1 MPERRTPNS
10 RLAAVIA
17 ESGWS
22 HAQVAAAFVRV
33 AAENGAREFARVG
46 KSHVSHWVTGTRPSG
61 RAPAFLCE
69 ALSRRTG
76 RVITAADIG
85 LADHETPAAG
95 QVDWDGDSLTGLV
108 ELGRA
113 DVDADRR
120 RLLAAATF
128 SLGGLALPDSG
139 WWDRLA
145 DQGDRRTHRTPSSS
159 PTPGSSPGAGQ
170 VGRGE
175 LEAVREMVSFL
186 SRVDSRRGGGHART
200 VVVQYLLTDVTRH
213 LRGRYG
219 DDRVRREMFAL
230 AGELACLSGW
240 MAFDEADHATAQ
252 RWFVTAVKL
261 AAEADDAPLAG
272 YILRAMAQQA
282 VDLGHVRQAMDLSA
296 ASLEGR
302 RYRCADARERARLG
316 VVRARALAAAGDS
329 PAAAHAITQAE
340 TDLAAARADAD
351 NPARVSVFTEASLAH
366 QTACALRDL
375 GDLAGATREFS
386 RSIRTRNA
394 STFTRAHALTLGK
407 LGAVQARQ
415 GHVEQACATWASALD
430 TMDGVRSGRT
440 RQAAVDMRAVLSP
453 FRSRKIPGAA
463 EVRSRAAAYLN
474 TVAAV

>member
-1 MPERRTPNS
+1 VPQGRTPNS

-76 RVITAADIG
+76 RVITAADLG
-85 LADHETPAAG
+85 LSDHGTPVTG
-95 QVDWDGDSLTGLV
+95 QVDWDGDTLTELV
-108 ELGRA
+108 EFGRQ

-120 RLLAAATF
+120 HLLAAATF
-128 SLGGLALPDSG
+128 SLGGLALPDTA

-145 DQGDRRTHRTPSSS
+145 DQGNHRTRSSSPSSS
-159 PTPGSSPGAGQ
+159 PSSSTGVGR

-175 LEAVREMVSFL
+175 LEAVREMASFF

-200 VVVQYLLTDVTRH
+200 VVVQYLLSDVTPH

-219 DDRVRREMFAL
+219 DDQVRREMFAL

-252 RWFVTAVKL
+252 RWYVTAVKL

-272 YILRAMAQQA
+272 YVLRAMTHQA
-282 VDLGHVRQAMDLSA
+282 VDLGHVRQALDLSA

-302 RYRCADARERARLG
+302 RYRYASPRERALLG

-329 PAAAHAITQAE
+329 PAAARAITQAE
-340 TDLAAARADAD
+340 TDLAAATADGD
-351 NPARVSVFTEASLAH
+351 DPARMFFFTQASLAH

-375 GDLAGATREFS
+375 GDLAGAAREFS

-394 STFTRAHALTLGK
+394 SAFTRVHALTLGE

-415 GHVEQACATWASALD
+415 RHVEQACATWARALD
-430 TMDGVRSGRT
+430 AMDGVRSGRT
-440 RQAAVDMRAVLSP
+440 RQAATDMRTVLSP
-453 FRSRKIPGAA
+453 FRSRKIPCAA
-463 EVRSRAAAYLN
+463 EVHARATAYL
-474 TVAAV
+474 TTAEAV